1 MRDLYLLDTTF
12 LEQLIE
18 QYSHKVYAK
27 VIALTQ
33 DELPIAEI
41 TGNVTQG
48 NITVDG
54 SSAVRRTCN
63 LTLVTSS
70 IDINNVDWSLHTK
83 FKLSIGLENY
93 IDSKYDDI
101 IWFKQGTYV
110 ITSFSSTLNN
120 QGYQISIQ
128 GKDKM
133 CKLNGEVGGTLSGS
147 HDFGKLEI
155 QNGDGTITYEPL
167 AVKEIIRE
175 AVHQYGLEPYA
186 NIIINDVDNIAIKL
200 MDYKKYHSP
209 AYVVTY
215 MSPENEKEITSLEF
229 VDSSPLAQELEE
241 KYNKGELN
249 DSSVIIKYDENTN
262 LECKVFRLDYGD
274 SAGYEATELTYA
286 GDLITNIGE
295 TLTSMLDKIKN
306 MLGDYEYFYDLDGRF
321 IFQRQPVS
329 YYQSWNN
336 IQTTNTEQY
345 VDPAASTS
353 ASTYHFKK
361 GLLIESF
368 QNKPNINNIKNDISV
383 WGVRT
388 ASNGEIKVFLRYA
401 IDDKPKSYYSLS
413 QEKWYH
419 STEIGGPYDWRELI
433 YQMAVDNNIFHGKL
447 ETRRQQVIEKAKEQ
461 LMEESKIS
469 MPDDKIMELYLFTWN
484 KGYDIYYPEILS
496 FWRQLYN
503 TDIEYFEW
511 SADGILTVQEGRTQ
525 YHYIATLSQ
534 EKWQAYK
541 ENNYWNPDHVYCAE
555 DNSLTFTHP
564 ETMNFWLEF
573 IDPNSDIGKF
583 SIKAIGHRP
592 KVVNDSDVKAI
603 YFRET
608 PPILL
613 VPASQDLTLEQK
625 KAQGY
630 VIINIP
636 SYYEEY
642 FDISS
647 KGKSAKDE
655 MDNLL
660 YTHTYYQDSITI
672 SSIPVYHLEPNTR
685 ITVTDEKSGIYGDY
699 LIKSFSLPL
708 THDGMMSITASRA
721 VTRII

>member
-1 MRDLYLLDTTF
+1 MKDLYLLDTTF

-41 TGNVTQG
+41 TGNVIQG
-48 NITVDG
+48 SINVDG

-70 IDINNVDWSLHTK
+70 IEVNNVDWSLHTK
-83 FKLSIGLENY
+83 FRLSIGLNNY
-93 IDSKYDDI
+93 INNKYDDI
-101 IWFKQGTYV
+101 IWFKQGTYI

-120 QGYQISIQ
+120 QGYTITIQ

-133 CKLNGEVGGTLSGS
+133 CKLNGEVGGVLSGS
-147 HDFGKLEI
+147 HDFGKLEV
-155 QNGDGTITYEPL
+155 QNEDGTVSYESLP
-167 AVKEIIRE
+167 VKDIIRE

-200 MDYKKYHSP
+200 MDYKGYNNP

-215 MSPENEKEITSLEF
+215 TIPGTDRKTTSLEI
-229 VDSSPLAQELEE
+229 VDNSPLAQELEKE
-241 KYNKGELN
+241 YSKNNSLA
-249 DSSVIIKYDENTN
+249 DSIIVGDIQYDQ
-262 LECKVFRLDYGD
+262 VFRIDYGD
-274 SAGYEATELTYA
+274 GAGYEVTELTYA

-321 IFQRQPVS
+321 VFQRQPVS

-336 IQTTNTEQY
+336 IQN
-345 VDPAASTS
+345 VDNEKYIDPSATTS
-353 ASTYHFKK
+353 ASVYHFKK

-383 WGVRT
+383 WGVRS
-388 ASNGEIKVFLRYA
+388 ASNGQIKIFLRYA
-401 IDDKPKSYYSLS
+401 IDDKPKSYYSYS
-413 QEKWYH
+413 KKRWFY
-419 STEIGGPYDWRELI
+419 STEVGGPYDWRELI
-433 YQMAVDNNIFHGKL
+433 YQMAVDNNIFHGEL
-447 ETRRQQVIEKAKEQ
+447 ETHRQNIIKEAKMKLPGDKPIQLQLEDAQ
-461 LMEESKIS
+461 LMDS
-469 MPDDKIMELYLFTWN
+469 YLRTWD

-503 TDIEYFEW
+503 TDRVYYTWNDDGTPMVNEDGSKYYCTAKLTDEEW
-511 SADGILTVQEGRTQ
+511 IS
-525 YHYIATLSQ
+525 Y
-534 EKWQAYK
+534 EK
-541 ENNYWNPDHVYCAE
+541 NHYWNPSHVFCDDAY
-555 DNSLTFTHP
+555 NLTFTHP

-583 SIKAIGHRP
+583 SVKAIGHRP
-592 KVVNDSDVKAI
+592 KVVNDSNVKAI

-608 PPILL
+608 PNILL

-625 KAQGY
+625 RAQGY
-630 VIINIP
+630 AIVNIP

-642 FDISS
+642 FDIST

-660 YTHTYYQDSITI
+660 YLHTYYQDSITI
-672 SSIPVYHLEPNTR
+672 SSIPLYHLEPNTR

-699 LIKSFSLPL
+699 LVKSFSIPL
-708 THDGMMSITASRA
+708 NHDGMMSITASRA
-721 VTRII
+721 VERII